1 MDKEYQLFLTY
12 EARQSITE
20 SMFNITEDTFI
31 NILFK
36 VNNNYVFNNLISS
49 EDVSMICADILLEN
63 LKIAILDSLIC
74 SNISTGVQLFF

>member
-49 EDVSMICADILLEN
+49 EDVLMICADILLEN

>member
-1 MDKEYQLFLTY
+1 MGKEYQLFLTY
-12 EARQSITE
+12 EARQNITE

-36 VNNNYVFNNLISS
+36 VNDNYVFNNLISS
-49 EDVSMICADILLEN
+49 EDVLMICADILLEN
-63 LKIAILDSLIC
+63 FKIAILDSLIC

>member
-63 LKIAILDSLIC
+63 FKIAILDSLMG
-74 SNISTGVQLFF
+74 SNIYTGVQLFF